1 MKAESGLENS
11 NPIKPRKE
19 MNGDHDYILL
29 LIEHHSGE
37 CVILIL
43 AVLTVVT
50 MFVLIPQVIRSH
62 SRRVE
67 MTHKEHMKALEQ
79 GMEVAPTDD
88 SMRAAGRATMLVP
101 MVVVIAAG
109 VVTCFV
115 VANKTENIFGVT
127 LTIWSV
133 AGVVSLAAITGGVA
147 LIGRL
152 AQLRAGHDDE
162 ELPENPLE
170 G

>member
-1 MKAESGLENS
+1 MNADSIPENA
-11 NPIKPRKE
+11 NPITPTRE
-19 MNGDHDYILL
+19 MNDDHDYILL
-29 LIEHHSGE
+29 LIQNHSGE

-43 AVLTVVT
+43 AVLVMVT

-62 SRRVE
+62 SRRME
-67 MTHKEHMKALEQ
+67 MAHVEHMKALEQ
-79 GMEVAPTDD
+79 GMEVPPTDD

-115 VANKTENIFGVT
+115 VANKAENIFGVT

-152 AQLRAGHDDE
+152 AQLRLGKEDQEFSD
-162 ELPENPLE
+162 NPLE